1 MYNTRLLYYTSFI
14 TGLISVKHLESNRRK
29 RAPMKTAVITDSASY
44 LTKEQAQKYNIT
56 VLPITVIFGMDQYAE
71 GVDIS
76 ATEFLTKLATTEKLP
91 TTAQVTMGQ
100 MQEAF
105 DELSAAGY
113 EEVICV
119 NLSSGITT
127 FYENLV
133 AYSRD
138 VTNIKVYPFDSK
150 IASAGEADLALLAGK
165 MATEGKNANEII
177 PRLEQLR
184 DSIKVDLVVDNI
196 GHLLRTG
203 RISNTSA
210 FIGNMLRIK
219 PILTFD
225 HDGKIVPLA
234 KEHTMRQAF
243 NKVLATMDDSILE
256 FTTPVRIS
264 IVDANNPKTKASWTA
279 TIQEH
284 FPNAIVETNQ
294 IGPSI
299 SVHTGEKA
307 MGVLWATDWQYLSEL

>member
-1 MYNTRLLYYTSFI
+1 
-14 TGLISVKHLESNRRK
+14 
-29 RAPMKTAVITDSASY
+29 MKTAVITDSASY
-44 LTKEQAQKYNIT
+44 LTKEQAKQYHIT
-56 VLPITVIFGMDQYAE
+56 VLPITVIFGMEQYSE
-71 GVDIS
+71 GIDIS
-76 ATEFLTKLATTEKLP
+76 AKEFLAKLATTEKLP

-100 MQEAF
+100 MQVAF
-105 DELSAAGY
+105 DQLSEAGY
-113 EEVICV
+113 DEVICV

-127 FYENLV
+127 FYSNLV
-133 AYSRD
+133 AYSKNI
-138 VTNIKVYPFDSK
+138 TNIKVYPFDSK
-150 IASAGEADLALLAGK
+150 IASVGEADLALLAGK
-165 MATEGKNANEII
+165 MAIEGKNAEEII

-210 FIGNMLRIK
+210 FIGNVLRIK

-225 HDGKIVPLA
+225 HEGKIVPLA

-243 NKVLATMDDSILE
+243 NKVLDTMEASIPT
-256 FTTPVRIS
+256 FSAPVRIS
-264 IVDANNPKTKASWTA
+264 IVDANNPKTSASWKT
-279 TIQEH
+279 TIQER

-307 MGVLWATDWQYLSEL
+307 MGVLWTIDWQYLSEI